1 MVANRFLGI
10 MLMLMGLCLGLFAIG
25 ELLGVPSIY
34 LLDHVL
40 IFGGGP
46 VFYFYV
52 RTYLRNHYRFN
63 PVQLLHFIPFLIQ
76 IALWVICYAL
86 KSQEEKLAYMTQVR
100 WQNDFFSIQRELS
113 IIAFT
118 IFYFILIRKDI
129 KSYHKLAKEEYS
141 YVNKQT
147 LTWFYA
153 MIGLIM
159 CTPPLISLN
168 ALFIS
173 LNEVIYMA
181 VILTAFTFSIML
193 IILARPEIYK
203 GIGVISP
210 IKLSRRKARKS
221 TFSDENKAILFDR
234 LLAHMRNRKPFLDP
248 KLTLRDLSDALDSNP
263 NYVSQTIN
271 SMAQQS
277 FFDFINSYRIEEA
290 RKLLSDDSYTQFTI
304 EAVSKDSGFNST
316 SAFYAAFKKFCAMLP
331 SEFINQNKKNSHEN

>member
-10 MLMLMGLCLGLFAIG
+10 MLMIMGLCLGLFAIG

-52 RTYLRNHYRFN
+52 RTYLRNNYRFN
-63 PVQLLHFIPFLIQ
+63 PIQLLHFIPFLIQ
-76 IALWVICYAL
+76 IVLWVICYAV
-86 KSQEEKLAYMTQVR
+86 KSHEEKLAYMTQVR

-113 IIAFT
+113 IIAF
-118 IFYFILIRKDI
+118 
-129 KSYHKLAKEEYS
+129 
-141 YVNKQT
+141 
-147 LTWFYA
+147 YA

-168 ALFIS
+168 SLFIS